1 MGLCLVDLDKDCYL
15 EGDCEII
22 ETFDDSTR
30 NKDVIK
36 ALYPDA
42 EFEEIFGI
50 PELTSITC
58 LIEDNPITVTTE
70 WLNDYYVYKED

>member
-1 MGLCLVDLDKDCYL
+1 MGLCLVNLDEDCYL
-15 EGDCEII
+15 EGDCKII
-22 ETFDDSTR
+22 ETFDECTT
-30 NKDVIK
+30 NKDIIK

-70 WLNDYYVYKED
+70 WLNDYYVYKEN